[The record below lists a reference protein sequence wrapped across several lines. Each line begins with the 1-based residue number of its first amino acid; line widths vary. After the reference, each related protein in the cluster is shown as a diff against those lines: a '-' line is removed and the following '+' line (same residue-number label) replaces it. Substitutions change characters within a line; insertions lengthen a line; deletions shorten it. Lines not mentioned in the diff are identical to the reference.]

1 MGFIENKERGT
12 DPTYSEGVTD
22 GVVIEQVG
30 VTVLANEWHANGS

>member
-12 DPTYSEGVTD
+12 DPTYSEEVTD
-22 GVVIEQVG
+22 GVEQVG